1 MNIIMNTEHIRS
13 IDELERFLQGTGQ
26 IEFNL
31 NSKKDKYH
39 FILETLVTFKYLEV
53 RKKYKSLIKKYLIK
67 VTGYSEI
74 QIKRLILKWKGGT
87 LLSSLKNVNKNKF
100 VYKYNPTDIALL
112 AKADEVF
119 GFPHAKLVSQSL
131 KREYNIFSNAE
142 YRNISQISVS
152 HIYNIRKNNLQ
163 YISATMHYTKTNP
176 TSTCIGERVK
186 PKNDDKPGYIRVDSV
201 HQGDYGGVKGVYHI
215 NLVDEVTQW
224 QIVCCVPVISN
235 KYLIPAL
242 QKAMEQFPFKIIN
255 FHSDNGSEYINKH
268 VSEMLQR
275 EFIKQTKS
283 RSRKTNDQALV
294 EGKNGSVIR
303 KHIGRSHIPKIYAN
317 PIELFYQKYFNIY
330 LNYHRSCGFATDYVD
345 KKGKIKKK
353 YDEYLFPYEKLKS
366 IKHSKKYLRNNITF
380 EQLDRIAYAK
390 SDIEIAEIMQEKKT
404 QLFKS
409 FKQV

>member
-1 MNIIMNTEHIRS
+1 MNIIMNTKHIRS
-13 IDELERFLQGTGQ
+13 IDELERFLQGTKQ

-53 RKKYKSLIKKYLIK
+53 RKKHKSLIKKYLIR
-67 VTGYSEI
+67 VTGYSKI
-74 QIKRLILKWKGGT
+74 QIKRLILKWKEGV
-87 LLSSLKNVNKNKF
+87 LLSSLDNLHKNKF
-100 VYKYNPTDIALL
+100 VSKYDPVDIALL
-112 AKADEVF
+112 AKTDEVF
-119 GFPHAKLVSQSL
+119 GYPHGKLVSNSL
-131 KREYNIFSNAE
+131 KREYAVFGNE
-142 YRNISQISVS
+142 KYENISQISVS

-163 YISATMHYTKTNP
+163 YISATKHYTKTNP
-176 TSTCIGERVK
+176 TSVSIGERRK
-186 PKNDDKPGYIRVDSV
+186 PINNSKPGYIRVDSV
-201 HQGDYGGVKGVYHI
+201 HQGDYDGVKGVYHI

-224 QIVCCVPVISN
+224 QVVCCVPVISN
-235 KYLIPAL
+235 KYLVPAL
-242 QKAMEQFPFKIIN
+242 EKAMEQFPFKIIN

-303 KHIGRSHIPKIYAN
+303 RHIGRNHIPKIYAN
-317 PIELFYQKYFNIY
+317 PIDLFYQKYFNIY
-330 LNYHRSCGFATDYVD
+330 LNYHRSCGFATDYID

-353 YDEYLFPYEKLKS
+353 YDTYFIPYEKLKS
-366 IKHSKKYLRNNITF
+366 IKHSEKYLRNNITF
-380 EQLDRIAYAK
+380 EELDKIAYAK
-390 SDIEIAEIMQEKKT
+390 SDIEIAEIMQEKKK

-409 FKQV
+409 FNQV

>member
-1 MNIIMNTEHIRS
+1 MNTKHIRS
-13 IDELERFLQGTGQ
+13 IDELEKFLQGTVQ

-39 FILETLVTFKYLEV
+39 FILETLVTFKYLGV
-53 RKKYKSLIKKYLIK
+53 RKKHKSLIKKYLIK

-74 QIKRLILKWKGGT
+74 QVKRLILKWKRGV
-87 LLSSLKNVNKNKF
+87 LLSSLENINKNKF
-100 VYKYNPTDIALL
+100 VCKYNPTDIALL
-112 AKADEVF
+112 AEADETF

-131 KREYNIFSNAE
+131 KREYDVFGNE
-142 YRNISQISVS
+142 KYCNISQISVS

-176 TSTCIGERVK
+176 TSACIGERIK
-186 PKNDDKPGYIRVDSV
+186 PNNMGKPGYIRVDSV
-201 HQGDYGGVKGVYHI
+201 HQGDYEGIKGVYHI
-215 NLVDEVTQW
+215 NLVDEITQW

-235 KYLIPAL
+235 KYLVPTLESAI
-242 QKAMEQFPFKIIN
+242 EQFPFKIIN

-303 KHIGRSHIPKIYAN
+303 KHIGRNHIPKTYAN
-317 PIELFYQKYFNIY
+317 LIELFYQKYFNIY

-353 YDEYLFPYEKLKS
+353 YDKYFIPYEKLKS
-366 IKHSKKYLRNNITF
+366 IKYSKKYLRNSITF
-380 EQLDRIAYAK
+380 EELDKIAYAR
-390 SDIEIAEIMQEKKT
+390 SDIEFANIMQEKKT
-404 QLFKS
+404 QLFKL